1 VRLRVRRNG
10 RGLRRRADDRL
21 LLALR
26 RGSCSPHFCPGNID
40 PLDITRCTQPP
51 PSWSCADPLWDDGT
65 ICDCGCG
72 YPDPD
77 CSTVHGDACDTC
89 NEPGS
94 CSVQPCPGTI
104 HPDMNSLCRPLTPP
118 LDWTCWEDGYGDGES
133 CDCGCG
139 VQDLDC
145 LTGELDEC
153 DLCSICG
160 GGTCEQEV
168 DAEDTTTCL
177 PPPAG
182 WTCQDFSYLDNS
194 GDCDCGCGVFDPN
207 CEEVTASWCGYCPG
221 EGCTGGDC
229 RYLDPNDNAICRPVP
244 SGWTCHPTYYDDF
257 DDACDCGCGV
267 PDPDCT
273 NTSRSACDICDSDGS
288 CSTTPCPGTI
298 TSTNNATCG
307 S

>member
-1 VRLRVRRNG
+1 
-10 RGLRRRADDRL
+10 
-21 LLALR
+21 
-26 RGSCSPHFCPGNID
+26 
-40 PLDITRCTQPP
+40 
-51 PSWSCADPLWDDGT
+51 
-65 ICDCGCG
+65 
-72 YPDPD
+72 
-77 CSTVHGDACDTC
+77 
-89 NEPGS
+89 
-94 CSVQPCPGTI
+94 
-104 HPDMNSLCRPLTPP
+104 MNSLCRPLTPP